1 MTAKEQQE
9 ALEATMHQQLRAL
22 YMSKLGDK
30 EAAGIITAKQE
41 LSEQLELL
49 VLCNGAKQEKV
60 LAAIGGMTAK
70 QLRAGR
76 LLLVTSSNKNRS
88 LKDI

>member
-1 MTAKEQQE
+1 
-9 ALEATMHQQLRAL
+9 
-22 YMSKLGDK
+22 MSKLGDK

-70 QLRAGR
+70 
-76 LLLVTSSNKNRS
+76 
-88 LKDI
+88 